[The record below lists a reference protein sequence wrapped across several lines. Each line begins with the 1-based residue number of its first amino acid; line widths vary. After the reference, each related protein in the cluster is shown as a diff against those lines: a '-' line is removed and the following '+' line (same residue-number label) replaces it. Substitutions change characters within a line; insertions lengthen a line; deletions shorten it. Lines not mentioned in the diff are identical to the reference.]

1 MSDIQG
7 MIYDLQK
14 GQEKYD
20 FRNKQAAKSMVI
32 PGLNES
38 IIREISESKREPQWM
53 LEQRINAFKIYETWH
68 EPNFGVDLSDVDLSK
83 IVTYIHPRYK
93 KATSWDDVPLEIKD
107 TFEKLGVPQA
117 ERMALSGVGAQYDSE
132 VVY

>member
-53 LEQRINAFKIYETWH
+53 
-68 EPNFGVDLSDVDLSK
+68 
-83 IVTYIHPRYK
+83 
-93 KATSWDDVPLEIKD
+93 
-107 TFEKLGVPQA
+107 FE
-117 ERMALSGVGAQYDSE
+117 
-132 VVY
+132 